1 MEKSIKDYYL
11 DSINKYFEFGIIDTE
26 KYEEFISFLE
36 NDDIRHA
43 SAMLDSINELH
54 GDFFKAKNF
63 SKRYTLD
70 SKRELESINFKKNEE
85 IEYLKSKNKELMLNL
100 NELKGLEEH
109 LIKTELK
116 NQETKNKIN
125 EIIVEKNN
133 LVDEKKSL
141 LSERIILIKENNELK
156 ALSQQKRIDKEIPGY
171 VEKVSDKL
179 DADDLFFTEMSRN
192 WSVTGVVVTLFAVFA
207 AFCTFSQGTDLILKN
222 TNIEWIGL
230 LYIFIR
236 GGLGIGLLSW
246 LAFVCFSNSRNYTHE
261 SIRRKD
267 RQHAL
272 SFGQL
277 FLQIYGSSA
286 TKEDAM
292 LVFKDWNMSGDSAFS
307 KAADTP
313 PNILE
318 TLKSIMPSTMK
329 SKGLDNEGK

>member
-1 MEKSIKDYYL
+1 MESRTI
-11 DSINKYFEFGIIDTE
+11 DSY
-26 KYEEFISFLE
+26 
-36 NDDIRHA
+36 
-43 SAMLDSINELH
+43 
-54 GDFFKAKNF
+54 
-63 SKRYTLD
+63 
-70 SKRELESINFKKNEE
+70 
-85 IEYLKSKNKELMLNL
+85 L
-100 NELKGLEEH
+100 NELDFLLSNE
-109 LIKTELK
+109 LIDVKSHERLISYLRNDNLK
-116 NQETKNKIN
+116 MVDIFIN
-125 EIIVEKNN
+125 EIKELHRLNSNGKEDLIFDIETSEKDKLSYAKDASELKHENRRLNQNLRKTKEWTINLEKMISDITEKCNTLVQEKDTLINEKDSIIEEKN
-133 LVDEKKSL
+133 
-141 LSERIILIKENNELK
+141 ILIKENKELK
-156 ALSQQKRIDKEIPGY
+156 ELSQQKIIDKEIPGY
-171 VEKVSDKL
+171 VQKVSEKL
-179 DADDLFFTEMSRN
+179 DKDDLFFTEMSRN
-192 WSVTGVVVTLFAVFA
+192 WSITGIVVTLFAVFA

-222 TNIEWIGL
+222 ENFEWVGL

-313 PNILE
+313 PNIIE
-318 TLKSIMPSTMK
+318 ILKSLISSTNRN
-329 SKGLDNEGK
+329 KGSNNEAK